1 MCQRPNQR
9 NRPHGGVIVR
19 KDIYDTLINNSE
31 EPIELFHGYT
41 YSGHPL
47 ACAAA
52 LATLELYHTEGLFE
66 RAAELES
73 YWEEGAHSLRE
84 APHVIDVRNMGL
96 VAGVELEP
104 RPDAPAARAFETF
117 LKCYDDGVLIRVT
130 ADTIALS
137 PPLIIEHSQIDKIFS
152 TISECLS
159 KIA

>member
-1 MCQRPNQR
+1 
-9 NRPHGGVIVR
+9 VIVR

-52 LATLELYHTEGLFE
+52 LATLELYHAEGLFE

-84 APHVIDVRNMGL
+84 AAHVIDVRNMGL

-117 LKCYDDGVLIRVT
+117 LKCYDNGVLIRVT